1 MRFYRSVTIFTVG
14 VSVFVLICCFSGMLV
29 YATYY
34 NCDPLES
41 GRIKAY
47 DQLLPLF
54 VMETVG
60 HLRGV
65 PGLFIA
71 GVFGAALSSLSV
83 ALNSTS
89 TVFLE
94 DFVKGCLKMKLPE
107 KTATILVKTVTIIL
121 GLIAVACLFVV
132 EHMGGVLAVSIE
144 LVQLKF
150 FNHYLKTYST
160 VIYLYSL
167 LCRELSYRLYLF
179 IHCLSAAINLLLII
193 AVNLLTTS

>member
-144 LVQLKF
+144 RVHLKF

-167 LCRELSYRLYLF
+167 LFRELSYRLYLF

-193 AVNLLTTS
+193 AVNL

>member
-1 MRFYRSVTIFTVG
+1 MTIFTIG
-14 VSVFVLICCFSGMLV
+14 VSLFVLICCFSGMLV
-29 YATYY
+29 FATYY
-34 NCDPLES
+34 NCDPLEAN
-41 GRIKAY
+41 RIKAY

-107 KTATILVKTVTIIL
+107 KTATILVKTVTVIL

-132 EHMGGVLAVSIE
+132 EHMGGVLAVSI
-144 LVQLKF
+144 
-150 FNHYLKTYST
+150 
-160 VIYLYSL
+160 
-167 LCRELSYRLYLF
+167 
-179 IHCLSAAINLLLII
+179 
-193 AVNLLTTS
+193 

>member
-1 MRFYRSVTIFTVG
+1 
-14 VSVFVLICCFSGMLV
+14 MLV
-29 YATYY
+29 FATYY

-47 DQLLPLF
+47 DQILPLF

-89 TVFLE
+89 TVLLE
-94 DFVKGCLKMKLPE
+94 DFVKGCLRMNLPE
-107 KTATILVKTVTIIL
+107 KTASIFVKTVTVVL

-132 EHMGGVLAVSIE
+132 EHMGGVLSVSF
-144 LVQLKF
+144 LK
-150 FNHYLKTYST
+150 
-160 VIYLYSL
+160 
-167 LCRELSYRLYLF
+167 
-179 IHCLSAAINLLLII
+179 
-193 AVNLLTTS
+193 

>member
-1 MRFYRSVTIFTVG
+1 
-14 VSVFVLICCFSGMLV
+14 MLV
-29 YATYY
+29 FATYY

-41 GRIKAY
+41 GRIRAY

-89 TVFLE
+89 TVLLE
-94 DFVKGCLKMKLPE
+94 DFVKGCLRMKLPE
-107 KTATILVKTVTIIL
+107 KTASIFVKIVTVVL

-132 EHMGGVLAVSIE
+132 EHMGGVLAVSKG
-144 LVQLKF
+144 VC
-150 FNHYLKTYST
+150 ST
-160 VIYLYSL
+160 
-167 LCRELSYRLYLF
+167 
-179 IHCLSAAINLLLII
+179 
-193 AVNLLTTS
+193 

>member
-1 MRFYRSVTIFTVG
+1 
-14 VSVFVLICCFSGMLV
+14 MLV
-29 YATYY
+29 YATYH
-34 NCDPLES
+34 NCDPLEA

-94 DFVKGCLKMKLPE
+94 DFVKGCLKMKLSE
-107 KTATILVKTVTIIL
+107 KTATLLVKTVTIVL
-121 GLIAVACLFVV
+121 GIIGVACLYVV
-132 EHMGGVLAVSIE
+132 EHMGGVLAVS
-144 LVQLKF
+144 L
-150 FNHYLKTYST
+150 
-160 VIYLYSL
+160 
-167 LCRELSYRLYLF
+167 
-179 IHCLSAAINLLLII
+179 
-193 AVNLLTTS
+193 